1 MCSHVFQAK
10 CDKEKGDL
18 QTEKEK
24 LARKFLKFFKGK
36 KTSRMPKMLKVD
48 NFSDIFQI
56 ICRMF
61 IFALCSDVI
70 KDVK

>member
-1 MCSHVFQAK
+1 MISQIRWTLLNNVSSGKKIGYFYEEIVCSRVFQAK

-36 KTSRMPKMLKVD
+36 NLQGRPK
-48 NFSDIFQI
+48 
-56 ICRMF
+56 
-61 IFALCSDVI
+61 
-70 KDVK
+70 